1 LEVFKKTTEI
11 VDEKKDGDLGV
22 NMLTTEWREIEPVYF
37 QSYRTKKEC
46 KDLIFGVSL
55 QHATKG
61 IPHTVPTFIKKAT
74 EAIETRGL
82 DKEGIYRL
90 SAKKGDVDA
99 LRIEV
104 ETDVDAVDFLNPDL
118 DIHILT
124 NLIKQYLRE
133 MPDPLFLYPIKE
145 RMEYS
150 GISDGQVRLSRLR
163 HKVKQLPKEKYALLE
178 FIVRHLK
185 RVTEHKSKHQ
195 MGVANL
201 AMVFSGT
208 LFQPSQDAEPS
219 SNSWFK
225 PSLEKQNSHDLNQM
239 EFLKSDLVMED
250 LISNV
255 EMVFGPHSPALPRKI
270 EATSTPIDSAPP
282 LPARSPVL
290 TDSNTFTNQVTGG
303 ESTPIN
309 VENDTIRSHSR
320 IADPVTLDTSS
331 IGTRTN
337 LEAILPPIA
346 LSELNL
352 AISDS
357 REEKALVD
365 QDVAVSGSEATE
377 NELQTKPRDPDS
389 DELESQ
395 VKSLPEPPNQ

>member
-1 LEVFKKTTEI
+1 VFKKTTEM

-22 NMLTTEWREIEPVYF
+22 NMLTTEWRDMEPVYF

-46 KDLIFGVSL
+46 KDLIFGVNL

-61 IPHTVPTFIKKAT
+61 IPQTVPTFIKKAT
-74 EAIETRGL
+74 EAIEARGL

-90 SAKKGDVDA
+90 SAKKGDVDT

-104 ETDVDAVDFLNPDL
+104 ETDVEAVDFLNPDL
-118 DIHILT
+118 DVHILT

-133 MPDPLFLYPIKE
+133 LPDPLFLYPIKE

-150 GISDGQVRLSRLR
+150 AINDGQVRLLKLR
-163 HKVKQLPKEKYALLE
+163 HKVKQLAKEKYTLLE
-178 FIVRHLK
+178 FIMRHLN

-195 MGVANL
+195 MGISNL

-208 LFQPSQDAEPS
+208 LFQPSQDVEPT

-225 PSLEKQNSHDLNQM
+225 PSLEKQPSHDLNQM

-250 LISNV
+250 LITNV
-255 EMVFGPHSPALPRKI
+255 DYVFGPHSPGLPRRADP
-270 EATSTPIDSAPP
+270 EATTTEGAPP

-290 TDSNTFTNQVTGG
+290 MYANAFTSPS
-303 ESTPIN
+303 ESSPSKLD
-309 VENDTIRSHSR
+309 NDTIRIHSR
-320 IADPVTLDTSS
+320 LADPVTFDSS
-331 IGTRTN
+331 PAGSEEVN
-337 LEAILPPIA
+337 LETILPPIA

-352 AISDS
+352 ALPGSPVPRVTGMEGSDN
-357 REEKALVD
+357 D
-365 QDVAVSGSEATE
+365 
-377 NELQTKPRDPDS
+377 LQTKQESED
-389 DELESQ
+389 LESR
-395 VKSLPEPPNQ
+395 VKSLPEPPNPQ